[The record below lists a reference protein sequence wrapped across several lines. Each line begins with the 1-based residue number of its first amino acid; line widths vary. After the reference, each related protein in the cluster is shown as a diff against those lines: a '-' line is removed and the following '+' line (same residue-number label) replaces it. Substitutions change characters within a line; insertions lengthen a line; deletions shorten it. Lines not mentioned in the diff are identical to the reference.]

1 MSRSYNRSLGIALRR
16 LRMIVIACCWVI
28 ALSLATQI
36 IIWSL
41 SSFTDLRYRE
51 VTPEQAALII
61 QGEDSTKPRGFIT
74 PRRTRDRRKDE
85 PEMTLVPSAIDT
97 VFGIV
102 FSSARAAG
110 LIATVVV
117 VPLVGLGVVLGVP
130 AGAPNV
136 DKAVTAMTISI
147 VFVTL
152 ALPLGGWFGLAWEE
166 GTLATYE
173 RLATVVEGTRE
184 NGFTLRFWT
193 QFLAL
198 PAISVLAFIFIGFR
212 FSAALEAVILKSGLE
227 DVDPEIEKEASN
239 VKASSLHGTGRTA
252 GALKQAM
259 KKTAAKKGAGKKS
272 GRMTELSAGDMP
284 RRLI

>member
-1 MSRSYNRSLGIALRR
+1 
-16 LRMIVIACCWVI
+16 
-28 ALSLATQI
+28 
-36 IIWSL
+36 
-41 SSFTDLRYRE
+41 
-51 VTPEQAALII
+51 
-61 QGEDSTKPRGFIT
+61 
-74 PRRTRDRRKDE
+74 
-85 PEMTLVPSAIDT
+85 MTLVPSAIDT

-147 VFVTL
+147 VFVAL

-259 KKTAAKKGAGKKS
+259 KKTSAKKGSGKKS